1 MVDDGAVGARGGGE
15 CSGPTGRPAE
25 LFSEAVYI
33 LATSPETTWWTGPRS
48 YTGRA
53 IHANTIVRL
62 LPTHVSERVHLL
74 AGRLGTHPDASA
86 DDSTT
91 AVWQA
96 LVTMDDE
103 QLEDV
108 ARGICFITHDL
119 TLSTTCRPGTFPR
132 LRRPGADRSVPGVG
146 HAPHSAD
153 NQGAR
158 HGGSPPGKVPLSY
171 AARAPD
177 ILTREGVPPAL
188 PDRGR
193 PPMTQDAPRHRRGL
207 RRHGRAARATS
218 PPSSCAGPGSSG
230 RCSTTGASTPS
241 R

>member
-1 MVDDGAVGARGGGE
+1 MVDDGA
-15 CSGPTGRPAE
+15 GRREEDELLRADRLACQ

-33 LATSPETTWWTGPRS
+33 LATSPDDLRTRIHDA

-86 DDSTT
+86 DDSTR

-119 TLSTTCRPGTFPR
+119 TLVDDTSTRNV
-132 LRRPGADRSVPGVG
+132 PGAEG
-146 HAPHSAD
+146 
-153 NQGAR
+153 
-158 HGGSPPGKVPLSY
+158 
-171 AARAPD
+171 
-177 ILTREGVPPAL
+177 RE
-188 PDRGR
+188 RY
-193 PPMTQDAPRHRRGL
+193 
-207 RRHGRAARATS
+207 
-218 PPSSCAGPGSSG
+218 GPYLE
-230 RCSTTGASTPS
+230 
-241 R
+241 